1 LCHLLSFSDKEKEII
16 RQSLNAILKG
26 GFLEGEFHSRLGID
40 QEQLEQVVVAYPNLD
55 DWDDTSTVALA
66 INNCLNEV
74 CHGIKFSPK
83 QWSKWFEVSRSD
95 VEEVYRK
102 WSAS

>member
-1 LCHLLSFSDKEKEII
+1 MSVVKLSDKEKEIVL
-16 RQSLNAILKG
+16 QSLNAILKG

-55 DWDDTSTVALA
+55 DLDDSSTVALA

-74 CHGIKFSPK
+74 CHGINFSPK
-83 QWSKWFEVSRSD
+83 QWSQWFEVRRSD